1 MHGINGTAMRGLKL
15 TERARVFFSVS
26 KVEGERD
33 GRERIEGRKKGRC
46 EFRGGG
52 GAQEEKLVPFFA
64 LSDPTNVASEFNGRQ
79 AGH

>member
-1 MHGINGTAMRGLKL
+1 MALTAQSAMRGLKL
-15 TERARVFFSVS
+15 SGRVFFSSVS

-46 EFRGGG
+46 EFRGG

>member
-1 MHGINGTAMRGLKL
+1 MHGINGTDSNARVEV
-15 TERARVFFSVS
+15 ERARVFFSSVS
-26 KVEGERD
+26 KVD

-52 GAQEEKLVPFFA
+52 KAQEEKLVPFFA
-64 LSDPTNVASEFNGRQ
+64 LSYPTNVASEFNGRQ